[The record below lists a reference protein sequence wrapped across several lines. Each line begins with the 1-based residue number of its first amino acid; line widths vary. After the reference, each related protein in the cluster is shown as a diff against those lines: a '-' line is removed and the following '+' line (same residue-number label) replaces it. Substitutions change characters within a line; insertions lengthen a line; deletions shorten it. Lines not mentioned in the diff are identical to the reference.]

1 MLRDSS
7 EKVDDIKGVRV
18 RKLLFAA
25 FGFLDIFVLCYF
37 PTRVYRFLR
46 RLCPNN
52 RMSCIGVYKRNV
64 LNLTQTFFLICY
76 GVLFIIFGFA
86 VIVFIQEDRYDLSS
100 KSKFW
105 IWNIN
110 GIIFC
115 EGFYFFTFPFLVQPL
130 PKAQI
135 LQKSPV
141 EFYSRKPNIEP
152 YRPID
157 VKTVLRGDRRE
168 IQGKR
173 ETRTINDEN
182 SKTKIEKS
190 KLYPVIRYC
199 RSHNNI
205 ILMSEESCGRIVKM
219 KMSDE

>member
-25 FGFLDIFVLCYF
+25 FGFLGIFFPCYF
-37 PTRVYRFLR
+37 STRVYRFLKC
-46 RLCPNN
+46 LCPNN

-115 EGFYFFTFPFLVQPL
+115 EGFYFFTFPFLIQPL

-152 YRPID
+152 YRPI

>member
-1 MLRDSS
+1 
-7 EKVDDIKGVRV
+7 
-18 RKLLFAA
+18 
-25 FGFLDIFVLCYF
+25 
-37 PTRVYRFLR
+37 
-46 RLCPNN
+46 
-52 RMSCIGVYKRNV
+52 MSCIGVYKRNV

-115 EGFYFFTFPFLVQPL
+115 EGFYFFTFPFLIQPL

-135 LQKSPV
+135 LQNSPV
-141 EFYSRKPNIEP
+141 AFYLRNPNIKP
-152 YRPID
+152 YRPKD
-157 VKTVLRGDRRE
+157 VKTALKGNRRE
-168 IQGKR
+168 IQGRR
-173 ETRTINDEN
+173 ETRSINNE
-182 SKTKIEKS
+182 TKKEES

-205 ILMSEESCGRIVKM
+205 ILMSEESRGRIVKM
-219 KMSDE
+219 KLSDE